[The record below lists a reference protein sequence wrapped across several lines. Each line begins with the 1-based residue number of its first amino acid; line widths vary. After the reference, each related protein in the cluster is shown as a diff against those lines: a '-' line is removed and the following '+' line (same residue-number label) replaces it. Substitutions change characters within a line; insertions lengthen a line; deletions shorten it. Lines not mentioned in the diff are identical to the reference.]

1 MKTALLWFTTDLR
14 LRDNETLVRAL
25 AGSDQILPVYCL
37 PPADFAQTTFGF
49 PKMGYFRARFL
60 FEALHDLDQ
69 RLRAIGSGLMISM
82 DPPEKAIPAF
92 AKFFQVQSV
101 YVKEPVGFEEIQVQQ
116 KVQESLHSLGL
127 EFETVAT
134 STLYHEEDL
143 PFSVSDLPDVF
154 TQFRNKLEKHATVR
168 SFIPAPARINSPVI
182 PHLVLPEFS
191 NFGIPTI
198 TLDPR
203 RAFDFKGGERDAQAR
218 IADYLFRSRAALTY
232 KETRN
237 GMIGANYSTKFSAY
251 LALGCVS
258 PRDIYWQIKSL
269 EGQMGANDST
279 YWIIFELLW
288 RDYFWFLMKKRPKS
302 YFLKSGIQDAQ
313 NSPKNIDLETLQAWK
328 SGKTGQPFID
338 AHMRELALTGFMSNR
353 GRQNVASYFCHT
365 LHQDWRYGAAYF
377 ESQLVDYDVSSNWGN
392 WAYVA
397 GVGNDPRP
405 DRRFNI
411 EKQAEIYDPNQLFQ
425 RQWLN

>member
-14 LRDNETLVRAL
+14 LRDNETLARAI
-25 AGSDQILPVYCL
+25 ARADQVIPVYCL
-37 PPADFAQTTFGF
+37 SPADFSQSTFGF

-69 RLRAIGSGLMISM
+69 RLRAIGSGLIISM
-82 DPPEKAIPAF
+82 DPPELAIPAF
-92 AKFFQVQSV
+92 AKIFRAQSV
-101 YVKEPVGFEEIQVQQ
+101 FVKEHVGFEEIQVQMQ
-116 KVQESLHSLGL
+116 VRKSLHSVGL
-127 EFETVAT
+127 ETVAT

-143 PFSVSDLPDVF
+143 PYSVADLPDVF
-154 TQFRNKLEKHATVR
+154 TQFRIKLEKYASVR
-168 SFIPAPARINSPVI
+168 SFIPAPARINSPVL
-182 PHLVLPEFS
+182 PPLVLPDLS

-198 TLDPR
+198 SLDPR
-203 RAFDFKGGERDAQAR
+203 RAFDFAGGERAAQAR
-218 IADYLFRSRAALTY
+218 IGDYLFQSQAALTY

-237 GMIGANYSTKFSAY
+237 GMIGANYSTKFSPY

-269 EGQMGANDST
+269 EEHLGANEST

-288 RDYFWFLMKKRPKS
+288 RDYFWFLMKKRPMA
-302 YFLKSGIQDAQ
+302 YFLSHGILRSPVPRQKSD
-313 NSPKNIDLETLQAWK
+313 PRTLQAWV

-338 AHMRELALTGFMSNR
+338 AHMRELAGTGFMSNR

-365 LHQDWRYGAAYF
+365 LQQDWRYGAAYF

-411 EKQAEIYDPNQLFQ
+411 EKQAEVYDPNQLFQ
-425 RQWLN
+425 RLWLN